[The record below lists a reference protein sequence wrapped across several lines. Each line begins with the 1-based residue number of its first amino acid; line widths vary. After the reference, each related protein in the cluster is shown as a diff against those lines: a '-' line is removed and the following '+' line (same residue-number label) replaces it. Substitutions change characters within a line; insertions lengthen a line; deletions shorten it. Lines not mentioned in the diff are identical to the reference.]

1 MAHSN
6 LESFLRCTTPAVR
19 SQLLPKTSVRD
30 WSQRWQPFGSR
41 DNIEYFTLEDLWDYY
56 DEWSAYGAGAPMYL
70 SDHKTVVQYYTP
82 FLSGIQIY
90 TAKSASL
97 RNMRENSC
105 LEVETDSTSSDSE
118 GGKLSRSNSY
128 SSNRTWD
135 LGDSGTEQDVD
146 FKVKERFGDLY
157 LQYFDNTAPHLRLP
171 LKDTTNKLAEEYPG
185 LNSLRSIDLSP
196 ASWMAIAWYPIYHI
210 PAQRN
215 PKELYSAFLT
225 YHTLSSSFQDNLS
238 IEMVNQVS
246 FTDVKSREVR
256 IKEDSDTISL
266 PPFGLAAYRMQRHVW
281 VNPKTQDC
289 QRLTS
294 LLSSAA
300 SWLMQHEVDHPDFNF
315 FVSRPM

>member
-1 MAHSN
+1 MVYSN
-6 LESFLRCTTPAVR
+6 LQRFLKCTTPSVP
-19 SQLLPKTSVRD
+19 SQFLPKTSIQNLREE
-30 WSQRWQPFGSR
+30 WQLGDS
-41 DNIEYFTLEDLWDYY
+41 DTVEYFTLEDLWDCF
-56 DEWSAYGAGAPMYL
+56 DEWSAYGAGAPIHL
-70 SDHKTVVQYYTP
+70 DDDKAVVQYYTP
-82 FLSGIQIY
+82 FLSGIQLY
-90 TAKSASL
+90 TGKYGNI
-97 RNMRENSC
+97 RNSREDSH
-105 LEVETDSTSSDSE
+105 LEFERDSTSSDSE
-118 GGKLSRSNSY
+118 EAKLSRTNSI
-128 SSNRTWD
+128 SSDRTWD
-135 LGDSGTEQDVD
+135 SEDSGTDPEVD
-146 FKVKERFGDLY
+146 MKIKERFGKLY
-157 LQYFDNTAPHLRLP
+157 FQYFDYNGPHLRLP
-171 LKDTTNKLAEEYPG
+171 LKDMINKFAQTYPG